1 MASSML
7 CRTTIGVNGDVLR
20 FITPVLGTRTNPD
33 GWVKRAWLMSLY
45 SGNGILRGGVLTSY
59 VDAKLN
65 IYKADAIDQRLK
77 IPVERSSH

>member
-1 MASSML
+1 
-7 CRTTIGVNGDVLR
+7 
-20 FITPVLGTRTNPD
+20 
-33 GWVKRAWLMSLY
+33 MSLY

-77 IPVERSSH
+77 IPVKRSSHIKHPEFSCNARTAYQISSATSFQ